1 MTRSTVNKAVMKP
14 RRRAK
19 LPEAPRMDNK
29 HKKTLIIV
37 ADSARARFF
46 EPSADQRK
54 LVAAAKA
61 EMRAPLARRPNRDIV
76 SDRPG
81 RSFRSPVR
89 GFNKHALDPRHD
101 PHKVEKHKFTEQL
114 AEALDESCG
123 DYDRLVLVAP
133 KRSLGELRGLMSKRL
148 QKSITHEIA
157 KDLTTSTP
165 QAVWKT
171 LTATLPLPI

>member
-29 HKKTLIIV
+29 HKKTLIVV

-46 EPSADQRK
+46 EPGNGK
-54 LVAAAKA
+54 LVAASRS
-61 EMRAPLARRPNRDIV
+61 EMVSAMARKPSGQIV
-76 SDRPG
+76 TDKPG
-81 RSFRSPVR
+81 RSFRSPTR
-89 GFNKHALDPRHD
+89 GFNRHALEPAHD
-101 PHKVEKHKFTEQL
+101 PQKVEKHKFTAQL
-114 AEALDESCG
+114 AEALDAAVG
-123 DYDRLVLVAP
+123 RYDKLILVAP
-133 KRSLGELRGLMSKRL
+133 RRSLGELRTLISKRVQQSL
-148 QKSITHEIA
+148 AHEVP

>member
-29 HKKTLIIV
+29 FKKTLIVV

-46 EPSADQRK
+46 EPGKGKLIPASRSEMVSAMARK
-54 LVAAAKA
+54 
-61 EMRAPLARRPNRDIV
+61 PSGQIV
-76 SDRPG
+76 SDKPG
-81 RSFRSPVR
+81 RSFRAPTR
-89 GFNKHALDPRHD
+89 GFNRHALEPAHD
-101 PHKVEKHKFTEQL
+101 PQKVEKHKFTAEL
-114 AEALDESCG
+114 ADALDHAVES
-123 DYDRLVLVAP
+123 YDRLIVVAP
-133 KRSLGELRGLMSKRL
+133 KRSLGELRGLMSKRV
-148 QKSITHEIA
+148 QQTVAHEVP

-171 LTATLPLPI
+171 LTTVLPQPM

>member
-29 HKKTLIIV
+29 HKKTLIVV

-46 EPSADQRK
+46 EPGDGK
-54 LVAAAKA
+54 LVAAKQS
-61 EMRAPLARRPNRDIV
+61 EMVSAMARKPSGQIV
-76 SDRPG
+76 SDKPG
-81 RSFRSPVR
+81 RSFRAPTR
-89 GFNKHALDPRHD
+89 GFNRHALEPAHD
-101 PHKVEKHKFTEQL
+101 PQKVEKHKFTVQL
-114 AEALDESCG
+114 AEALDDAVG
-123 DYDRLVLVAP
+123 RYDKLILVAP
-133 KRSLGELRGLMSKRL
+133 RRSLGELRGLISKRVQQTL
-148 QKSITHEIA
+148 AHEVP

-171 LTATLPLPI
+171 LTTTLPLPI